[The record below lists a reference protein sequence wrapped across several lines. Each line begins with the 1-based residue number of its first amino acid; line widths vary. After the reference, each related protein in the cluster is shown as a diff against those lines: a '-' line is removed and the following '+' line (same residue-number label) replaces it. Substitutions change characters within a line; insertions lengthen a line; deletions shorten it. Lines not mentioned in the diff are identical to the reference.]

1 MKLKKSLIT
10 LAVTAAVM
18 AGGSVPAYAVMAK
31 QGPIQYEMPDGSF
44 VEIRLYGDESHS
56 YATTADG
63 YVVKADSD
71 RVLRYMVPREGKM
84 VMTTVKVTNVADR
97 TSEAVNL
104 LNGYDKAEALR
115 ILNFERQKMEGRFKM
130 QNVMSRAGTNEKIAD
145 FPTKGQQKILVILVE
160 YSDVKFTTADAHT
173 AFDNLMNQEGYTA
186 NGATGSAYDFFMASS
201 NGQFQPQFDVYG
213 PITLE
218 NPRAYYGAH
227 SANGGNDVRAAE
239 MIRDA
244 CKLMDDEIDF
254 SQYDADEDG
263 LVDNVY
269 VFYAG
274 NGEADSGIEDA
285 IWPHAWYVYS
295 GGGLSLRCDG
305 KRIDHYACSAELNRN
320 YSGDVFTGIGTFC
333 HEFSHVM
340 GLPDLYAIDYN
351 NSFTP
356 GQWTLMDQG
365 SYNNNQRTPP
375 THSAYERFVFGW
387 ITPEVLED
395 ASNVTVRPMGVDY
408 NSAYRITTNRT
419 NEYYIIENRQQ
430 TNWDKYI
437 PGHGML
443 VWHIDYNSSVWRMN
457 TVNNTPEHQR
467 IDIVEADGT
476 QTEHSRAG
484 DSFPGTAKVT
494 EFTDD
499 TNPSMK
505 TWAGVAL
512 DKPISDI
519 RESAG
524 NVYFL
529 FKGGVIDEA
538 GSKIALLDPTN
549 LTPVSA
555 TLNWSAADGVSEY
568 YVTVLAPD
576 GTKLMDREKISGTS
590 CDLSGLSYETKY
602 DYSVSYRSGDF
613 YAGKSGSFET
623 PFGTVDYHAVNALDA
638 TAITGNSFTANWDA
652 LRGADSY
659 TVTVY
664 NSQTIPSESSSA
676 DFTGK
681 AFAEGWSSNSATWA
695 TIDGYYG
702 SSAPSLALM
711 KDGNYVESP
720 LMSLPI
726 ETLKFGARGRQN
738 GNSTLDICVPDGEG
752 GWTVV
757 ESIKPVTT
765 AWCEYTVDQSKLGN
779 NVCQIRLVHN
789 KGSMSNIVVDDIN
802 VTTVEGVNH
811 LPMAGKTDMPAGN
824 ATSMVVNGLETGT
837 RYFYSVKAH
846 QGNLVSRESA
856 RIEVTT
862 SGTVGIDDVDA
873 DADGCRIVGDMIEV
887 TTADAAMVEIYT
899 VSGMLVMR
907 DHKEAGTSTY
917 LLNATGIYVVKVGNK
932 AYKFVR

>member
-1 MKLKKSLIT
+1 MRLKKSLIT
-10 LAVTAAVM
+10 LAMTAAVM

-71 RVLRYMVPREGKM
+71 NVLRYMVPRDGKM

-97 TSEAVNL
+97 TAEAVNL
-104 LNGYDKAEALR
+104 LNGYDKAEALK
-115 ILNFERQKMEGRFKM
+115 ILESERQSMEGSFKM
-130 QNVMSRAGTNEKIAD
+130 QSVMSRVGTNEKIAN
-145 FPTKGQQKILVILVE
+145 FPTTGQQKILVILVE
-160 YSDVKFTTADAHT
+160 YSDIKFTTVDVHT

-186 NGATGSAYDFFMASS
+186 NEATGSVYDFFTASS
-201 NGQFQPQFDVYG
+201 NGQFQPQFDIYG
-213 PITLE
+213 PVALGNT
-218 NPRAYYGAH
+218 RAYYGAH
-227 SANGGNDVRAAE
+227 RGSQNDARAAE
-239 MIRDA
+239 MVRDA
-244 CKLMDDEIDF
+244 CQLMDDEIDF
-254 SQYDADEDG
+254 SQYDADGDG
-263 LVDNVY
+263 QVDNVY

-274 NGEADSGIEDA
+274 NGEADSGIEDS

-295 GGGLSLRCDG
+295 GGGLYLRCDG
-305 KRIDHYACSAELNRN
+305 KLIDHYACSAEFNRN
-320 YSGDVFTGIGTFC
+320 YSENVFTGIGTFC

-340 GLPDLYAIDYN
+340 GLPDLYDTAN
-351 NSFTP
+351 GGSFTP
-356 GQWTLMDQG
+356 GEWTLMDQG
-365 SYNNNQRTPP
+365 SYNNRQRTPP

-395 ASNVTVRPMGVDY
+395 AANVTVKPMGVDY

-430 TNWDKYI
+430 TDWDKYI

-443 VWHIDYNSSVWRMN
+443 VWHIDYNSSAWRQN
-457 TVNNTPEHQR
+457 TVNNNNNRQR

-476 QTEHSRAG
+476 QTAGSRAG
-484 DSFPGTAKVT
+484 DSFPGTSKVT

-499 TNPSMK
+499 TTPSMK
-505 TWAGVAL
+505 TWAGVAI
-512 DKPISDI
+512 DKPIVDI

-538 GSKIALLDPTN
+538 GSEIALLNPTN

-555 TLNWSAADGVSEY
+555 TLNWSAVNGVSEY

-576 GTKLMDREKISGTS
+576 GTKIVDREKVSGTS

-613 YAGKSGSFET
+613 YAGKSGSFVT

-638 TAITGNSFTANWDA
+638 TAVTGNSFTANWEA

-659 TVTVY
+659 TVTVF
-664 NSQTIPSESSSA
+664 NSQTIPAESSSA
-676 DFTGK
+676 DFTNK
-681 AFAEGWSSNSATWA
+681 AFAEGWSSDSKSWA

-702 SSAPSLALM
+702 NSAPSLALM
-711 KDGNYVESP
+711 SADNYVESP
-720 LMSLPI
+720 LMNQPI

-757 ESIKPVTT
+757 ENIKPVTS
-765 AWCEYTVDQSKLGN
+765 AWREYTVDQSALGN
-779 NVCQIRLVHN
+779 DVCQIRIVHN
-789 KGSMSNIVVDDIN
+789 KGSMSNIVVDDIK
-802 VTTVEGVNH
+802 VTTIEGVNC

-824 ATSMVVNGLETGT
+824 ATSLVVNGLDTGT

-887 TTADAAMVEIYT
+887 TTADAVMVEIYT

-907 DHKEAGTSTY
+907 DFKDAGTSSY
-917 LLNATGIYVVKVGNK
+917 LLNAKGIYVVKVGNK

>member
-10 LAVTAAVM
+10 LAMTAAVM

-31 QGPIQYEMPDGSF
+31 QGPVQYEMPDGSF

-63 YVVKADSD
+63 YVVKADGD
-71 RVLRYMVPREGKM
+71 NVLRYMVPRDGKL
-84 VMTTVKVTNVADR
+84 VMSTVKVTNVADR
-97 TSEAVNL
+97 TPEAVNL
-104 LNGYDKAEALR
+104 LNGYDRAEALK
-115 ILNFERQKMEGRFKM
+115 ILNAERQGVEGSFKM
-130 QNVMSRAGTNEKIAD
+130 QSVISRAGTNEKIAN
-145 FPTKGQQKILVILVE
+145 FPTLGQQKILVILVE

-173 AFDNLMNQEGYTA
+173 AFNNLMNQEGYSA
-186 NGATGSAYDFFMASS
+186 NDATGSAYDFFTASS

-213 PITLE
+213 PVTL
-218 NPRAYYGAH
+218 NNTRAYYGAH
-227 SANGGNDVRAAE
+227 SGNKNDVRAAE

-244 CKLMDDEIDF
+244 CKLLDDEIDF
-254 SQYDADEDG
+254 SQYDADNDG
-263 LVDNVY
+263 EVDNVY

-274 NGEADSGIEDA
+274 NGEADSGIEES
-285 IWPHAWYVYS
+285 IWPHAWYVYN
-295 GGGLSLRCDG
+295 GGGLYLRCDG
-305 KRIDHYACSAELNRN
+305 KLINHYACSAELNRVYTSN
-320 YSGDVFTGIGTFC
+320 VFTGIGTFC

-340 GLPDLYAIDYN
+340 GLPDLYATDYS

-356 GQWTLMDQG
+356 GEWTLMDQG

-387 ITPEVLED
+387 LTPEVLED
-395 ASNVTVRPMGVDY
+395 AANVTVKPIGVDY

-430 TNWDKYI
+430 TGWDRYI

-443 VWHIDYNSSVWRMN
+443 VWHIDYNSSVWRYN
-457 TVNNTPEHQR
+457 TVNNTPTHQR

-476 QTEHSRAG
+476 QTSGSRAG

-499 TNPSMK
+499 TTPSMK

-512 DKPISDI
+512 DKPLTDI

-524 NVYFL
+524 TVYFL
-529 FKGGVIDEA
+529 FKGGVVDEE
-538 GSKIALLDPTN
+538 GSEISLLAPTN

-555 TLNWSAADGVSEY
+555 TLNWSAANGVSEY
-568 YVTVLAPD
+568 FVTVVAPD
-576 GTKLMDREKISGTS
+576 GTKLLNREKVSGTS
-590 CDLSGLSYETKY
+590 CNLSGLSFETKY

-623 PFGTVDYHAVNALDA
+623 PFGTVDYHVVNALDA
-638 TAITGNSFTANWDA
+638 SAVTGNSFTANWEA
-652 LRGADSY
+652 LRGAESY
-659 TVTVY
+659 SVTVY
-664 NSQTIPSESSSA
+664 NSQPIPSESSMA
-676 DFTGK
+676 DFTDK
-681 AFAEGWSSNSATWA
+681 AFAEGWSSNSKSWA

-702 SSAPSLALM
+702 NSAPSLALM
-711 KDGNYVESP
+711 SDGNYVESP

-726 ETLKFGARGRQN
+726 ETLTFGIRGRQN

-765 AWCEYTVDQSKLGN
+765 AWRNYTFDQSILGD
-779 NVCQIRLVHN
+779 NVYQIRLVHN
-789 KGSMSNIVVDDIN
+789 KGSMSNIVVDDVKV
-802 VTTVEGVNH
+802 VTIEGVNY
-811 LPMAGKTDMPAGN
+811 LPMAGKTDVPVGN
-824 ATSMVVNGLETGT
+824 ATSLVVNGLETGT

-873 DADGCRIVGDMIEV
+873 DADGCRIVGGMLEV
-887 TTADAAMVEIYT
+887 TTSDAAMVEIYT
-899 VSGMLVMR
+899 VSGMLIMR
-907 DHKEAGTSTY
+907 DLKDAGTSSY
-917 LLNATGIYVVKVGNK
+917 LLNASGIYVVKVGNK
-932 AYKFVR
+932 AYKFVK